1 MAGGASVRE
10 EQGFPSAEI
19 IWRGGGGHWGSIA
32 GAGRSWCGLWPAM
45 IAMVS
50 GKHPPGASS
59 LLCTRGHDGAGSE
72 RRGEPG
78 VTQPERSPAWLCIH
92 CDKAEWFFGPEPL
105 ARLSAHH
112 APFPSLVT
120 PGRHPFLPGGG
131 GAGRMQGSRDAPRAV
146 GCWDLCISP
155 CFWGIP
161 GVWGAWGLCTLRLVL
176 CSQRQMRAAEEKE
189 GSSGHGPFL
198 VCCLL

>member
-1 MAGGASVRE
+1 MAGG
-10 EQGFPSAEI
+10 GY
-19 IWRGGGGHWGSIA
+19 WGSIA

-59 LLCTRGHDGAGSE
+59 LLCSRGHDGAGSE
-72 RRGEPG
+72 QRGEPG

-120 PGRHPFLPGGG
+120 PGRHPFLPGGLG
-131 GAGRMQGSRDAPRAV
+131 GCRAPAMPPGRWGAGTSVFPLAFGESLGSGGPG
-146 GCWDLCISP
+146 GC
-155 CFWGIP
+155 
-161 GVWGAWGLCTLRLVL
+161 VL
-176 CSQRQMRAAEEKE
+176 CGWFSALRDR
-189 GSSGHGPFL
+189 
-198 VCCLL
+198 